1 MWKLQYSLEINSKKI
16 IEKSCHL
23 ITIIFF
29 AILKNAHFY
38 NHIPDFKYKT
48 TIKIILFFSFMGPT
62 VSFGYFLSNI
72 AECQTIVS
80 NEISFW
86 PLMIKTWQSFIR
98 RWQILNY
105 VSARNHRYK
114 YSHYSQTKSKIV
126 PTYALFQVCCIN
138 VSFTRISFHVMCFTS
153 MLVKTKSFSMEALQ
167 NHSNKMGSVNT
178 EELQWR
184 GRGDKRERILN
195 KSFLLLL
202 FLILLGIRLKI
213 CFFML
218 QGALCKE
225 LEIHLTYS
233 AVS

>member
-1 MWKLQYSLEINSKKI
+1 
-16 IEKSCHL
+16 
-23 ITIIFF
+23 
-29 AILKNAHFY
+29 
-38 NHIPDFKYKT
+38 
-48 TIKIILFFSFMGPT
+48 MGPT
-62 VSFGYFLSNI
+62 VSFSYFLSI
-72 AECQTIVS
+72 AECQTTAS

-86 PLMIKTWQSFIR
+86 PLMSKTWQSFIR

-114 YSHYSQTKSKIV
+114 YSQYSQTKSKIV

-153 MLVKTKSFSMEALQ
+153 MLVKPKSFSKEALQ
-167 NHSNKMGSVNT
+167 NHSNEMVSVNT

-184 GRGDKRERILN
+184 GDKRERILN
-195 KSFLLLL
+195 NSFLLLL
-202 FLILLGIRLKI
+202 FLILLGISLKI